1 MGLASHG
8 HDLGSGGMQ
17 APIGGPDR
25 ADTSWWQSKPVRRF
39 RRNPLAIV
47 GALIVFVF
55 VIVATFAPQ
64 MSELGR
70 TCLRDLGLTAVTAS
84 DVRDP
89 TKAVFWRSIVAP
101 PATCYTIPRASFS
114 PIPEAPSESYRLGTT
129 SGGYDIFYGLLWGS
143 RTAFRIGLIVVSVSL
158 LFGLLIGGLA
168 GYFGGWIDDV
178 LMRFTDMVIAFP
190 SLVLAIVIV
199 TLLGQT
205 LTNVIVA
212 IALVAWP
219 NYARVIRSEILT
231 VKELTYV
238 ESARALG
245 GRHFRIFIQ
254 HVLPNTIASMI
265 VVASLDMG
273 SVVLTAAALSFLG
286 LGPPVGYADWGQM
299 VNFARDWI
307 LGPPGQPLAYWF
319 TSFYP
324 GITILVFV
332 LGWNLLG
339 DAFRDAFDPRNA

>member
-1 MGLASHG
+1 MATEASLASA
-8 HDLGSGGMQ
+8 Q
-17 APIGGPDR
+17 RTA
-25 ADTSWWQSKPVRRF
+25 WWNTKAAVRF
-39 RRNPLAIV
+39 RRNPLAVV
-47 GALIVFVF
+47 GAAL
-55 VIVATFAPQ
+55 VAAFALVALFAPQ
-64 MSELGR
+64 LTDPSR
-70 TCLRDLGLTAVTAS
+70 NCLRDLGLTAATMG
-84 DVRDP
+84 DLNDP
-89 TKAVFWRSIVAP
+89 RTGTFWRSIFWAP
-101 PATCYTIPRASFS
+101 ESCYTMPRSSFS
-114 PIPEAPSESYRLGTT
+114 PIPEGPSSELVLGTT
-129 SGGYDIFYGLLWGS
+129 SRGYDIFYGLVWGT
-143 RTAFRIGLIVVSVSL
+143 RTAFQIGLIVVGISL
-158 LFGLLIGGLA
+158 VAGLVIGGLA
-168 GYFGGWIDDV
+168 GYLGGWVDEV

-231 VKELTYV
+231 VKGLDYV
-238 ESARALG
+238 ESARSLG
-245 GRHFRIFIQ
+245 GRGFRIFVRHI
-254 HVLPNTIASMI
+254 LPNTIASLV

-286 LGPPVGYADWGQM
+286 LGPPLGYADWGQM

-319 TSFYP
+319 TSFFP
-324 GITILVFV
+324 GIAILVFV

-339 DAFRDAFDPRNA
+339 DAFRDAFDPRDA